1 MRTWSLIPVLALLSS
16 SACGSDDSSGTG
28 GTHSGGAG
36 SGGTNSGGAGSGG
49 TNSGGAGSGGTAGVG
64 GSGGSA
70 GSSGGASGAGGSE
83 SSGVGTLVPLY
94 TYPSDASW
102 SAIVTAKKAHP
113 SVVVVAVFNPSS
125 GPGSSKDSTF
135 VTATAELQ
143 AAGIIV
149 LGYVA
154 TGYTA
159 RDPDTEVKPEIDD
172 YLAWYP
178 ATTGIFFD
186 EQSNTAGDET
196 YYSELDAYAK
206 QKGLTFTVGN
216 PGTDTAESFV
226 GALDMMLI
234 YETDGLPSVSSLGGW
249 HAGYDKKN
257 FGIIP
262 YAVPSLDTTFV
273 AQAKQSVGYIYL
285 TDDDLPNPWDSLPPY
300 FDALL
305 GELEK

>member
-1 MRTWSLIPVLALLSS
+1 MP
-16 SACGSDDSSGTG
+16 G
-28 GTHSGGAG
+28 
-36 SGGTNSGGAGSGG
+36 
-49 TNSGGAGSGGTAGVG
+49 G

-70 GSSGGASGAGGSE
+70 GAAGSPA
-83 SSGVGTLVPLY
+83 SGVGTLVPLY
-94 TYPSDASW
+94 TYPTDSSW
-102 SAIVTAKKAHP
+102 SVIVAAKQAHP
-113 SVVVVAVFNPSS
+113 SVPVVAVFNPDS
-125 GPGSSKDSTF
+125 GPGTSADTAF
-135 VTATAELQ
+135 VTATTELQ
-143 AAGIIV
+143 AAGIVV

-186 EQSNTAGDET
+186 EQSNTAGDEG
-196 YYSELDAYAK
+196 YYSALDVYAK

-226 GALDMMLI
+226 GALDTMLI
-234 YETDGLPSVSSLGGW
+234 YESDGLPSATSLGGW
-249 HAGYDKKN
+249 HANYPKKN

-262 YAVPSLDTTFV
+262 YAVPSLDPAFV
-273 AQAKQSVGYIYL
+273 AQAKANVGYIYL

-305 GELEK
+305 AELEK